1 MSNQAYHNKGF
12 GVAFTW
18 IIVLTMILP
27 LIGLM
32 FIDDTWDRVVN
43 KYVSAWTSECWQ
55 NSKHERVC
63 RGDNNCKFGRNF
75 CIDEVYRW
83 RVKCCL
89 LYTSPSPRDRQK
101 SRMPSSA

>member
-43 KYVSAWTSECWQ
+43 KYVSAWTSECW
-55 NSKHERVC
+55 
-63 RGDNNCKFGRNF
+63 
-75 CIDEVYRW
+75 
-83 RVKCCL
+83 
-89 LYTSPSPRDRQK
+89 
-101 SRMPSSA
+101 

>member
-43 KYVSAWTSECWQ
+43 KYVSAWTSECL
-55 NSKHERVC
+55 SLIH
-63 RGDNNCKFGRNF
+63 
-75 CIDEVYRW
+75 I
-83 RVKCCL
+83 
-89 LYTSPSPRDRQK
+89 
-101 SRMPSSA
+101 